1 MKDTKQKTILLCVA
15 GMTPQII
22 TETLWALTQDEGV
35 RREPIDEIRV
45 ITTLAGRDRIKK
57 ELLDPQHGQFY
68 AFCRDYNLDPA
79 RIRFDESMITLLRSE
94 DERTLEDIRT
104 PGDNTQAANQI
115 AGIVRKLTEDPQ
127 TRLHASVAGGRKT
140 MSVYLAV
147 AMHLFGRTQDTLSHV
162 LVSEDFESHPDFYYI
177 PPRPRFLTI
186 KDRAGT
192 TTRKIS
198 TKDARIHLAEIPFIR
213 LRGVLTEGFLDGG
226 HPYSTL
232 VAQAQENLDL
242 LESGNELQINLRKRE
257 VRVAGRATKLPK
269 GEFFF
274 YALFAHLR
282 RAGRGIEGLVSVE
295 ETTYEDLDAVFRLIT
310 AAQEVELGIEEC
322 TSFPGYGFLGKIAE
336 RFVKRHPND
345 ISDLRDILQ
354 YTRSKINRKLEDIGL
369 PARYLIDSTRE
380 RGAVRY
386 GLKVSPERIKLS

>member
-1 MKDTKQKTILLCVA
+1 MKNAKQKTVLLCVA

-22 TETLWALTQDEGV
+22 TETLWALTQDPHA
-35 RREPIDEIRV
+35 RRERIDEIRV

-57 ELLDPQHGQFY
+57 ELLDRQHGQFY

-79 RIRFDESMITLLRSE
+79 RIKFDESMITLLRSE

-104 PGDNTQAANQI
+104 PDDNTQAANQI
-115 AGIVRKLTEDPQ
+115 VGIVRKLTEDPH

-147 AMHLFGRTQDTLSHV
+147 AMHLFGRTQDRLSHV
-162 LVSEDFESHPDFYYI
+162 LVSEEFESHQDFYYI
-177 PPRPRFLTI
+177 PPRPRTLSI
-186 KDRAGT
+186 KDRSGNIV
-192 TTRKIS
+192 RKVS

-242 LESGNELQINLRKRE
+242 LESGNDLQINLRKCV
-257 VRVAGRATKLPK
+257 VRVAGRMTKLPR

-274 YALFAHLR
+274 YLLFAHLR
-282 RAGRGIEGLVSVE
+282 RTGRGIDGMVSVE
-295 ETTYEDLDAVFRLIT
+295 EINRSDMDAVFRLIT
-310 AAQEVELGIEEC
+310 EAQEVELGIEEC
-322 TSFPGYGFLGKIAE
+322 TSVPGYGFLEKIAD
-336 RFVKRHPND
+336 RFVNRHPND
-345 ISDLRDILQ
+345 ISDLREIFQ
-354 YTRSKINRKLEDIGL
+354 YRRSKINRKLESIGL
-369 PARYLIDSTRE
+369 PDRYLVGSTRE

-386 GLKVSPERIKLS
+386 GLKVSPERIKLA